1 MVTEWHRFGSVI
13 FAQRHDAVVKMRGS
27 ATREVGGIKAKIL
40 EASKLVS
47 IVDGG
52 EEDMLAEAEMA
63 ILRQDSKP
71 IHPDG
76 LVVVVTQFV
85 GVISK
90 DAGEPDEVSAMVNEP
105 VHIGVVV
112 GVQNFLDVIPI
123 GRVARP
129 DLLLDLEREVDIGV
143 VDGNKLKLDGG
154 GVERID

>member
-52 EEDMLAEAEMA
+52 EEDVLAEAEMA
-63 ILRQDSKP
+63 ILRQDPKP

-85 GVISK
+85 GVVGK
-90 DAGEPDEVSAMVNEP
+90 DAGEPNEVSAMVNEP

-112 GVQNFLDVIPI
+112 GV
-123 GRVARP
+123 
-129 DLLLDLEREVDIGV
+129 
-143 VDGNKLKLDGG
+143 
-154 GVERID
+154 